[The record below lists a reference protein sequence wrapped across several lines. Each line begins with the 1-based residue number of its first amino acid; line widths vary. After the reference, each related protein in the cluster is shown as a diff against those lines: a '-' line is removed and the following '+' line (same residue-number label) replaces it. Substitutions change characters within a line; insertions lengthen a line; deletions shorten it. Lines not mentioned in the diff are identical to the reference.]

1 MSGILGSKNSKSGRI
16 TNICDPFPTYGGLT
30 MLNYLICAYGDVNM
44 AHPDSTMVNNFNA
57 DNNVNDTANIRNFLD
72 PTNNALGTNYHWLFG
87 PNYTGADA
95 SNGGW
100 RVEITFRVPVKIE
113 QISVAS
119 VSTHARIYHFGLFS
133 RQSQG
138 NNTGIIFHQHQFAK
152 VQHTASTRGTAS
164 MTAFGS
170 SRNLTSMENTENPHV
185 IAYENAIGQVFL
197 LSFGQSIH
205 NNGNANAGVGSIVI
219 YGHALTD

>member
-1 MSGILGSKNSKSGRI
+1 
-16 TNICDPFPTYGGLT
+16 
-30 MLNYLICAYGDVNM
+30 
-44 AHPDSTMVNNFNA
+44 
-57 DNNVNDTANIRNFLD
+57 
-72 PTNNALGTNYHWLFG
+72 
-87 PNYTGADA
+87 
-95 SNGGW
+95 
-100 RVEITFRVPVKIE
+100 
-113 QISVAS
+113 
-119 VSTHARIYHFGLFS
+119 
-133 RQSQG
+133 
-138 NNTGIIFHQHQFAK
+138 
-152 VQHTASTRGTAS
+152 